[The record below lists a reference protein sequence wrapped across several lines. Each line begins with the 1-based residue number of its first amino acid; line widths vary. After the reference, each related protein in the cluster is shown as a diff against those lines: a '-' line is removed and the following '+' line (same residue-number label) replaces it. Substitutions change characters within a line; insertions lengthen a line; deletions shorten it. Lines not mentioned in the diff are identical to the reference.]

1 MHTLWKGSISFGLVN
16 VPVKMQAATES
27 KEFQFHYL
35 HNACQG
41 RIRYVKQCPRCK
53 TEVENRDLVK
63 GYEYEKD
70 RYVILTDEEL
80 ASVQEPSARSIDILD
95 FVDLKEIDP
104 VYYQKSYYLSPEDTA
119 AKAYRLLCLAML
131 ESGKVALAHLT
142 LRSKQYLAC
151 LRVFEEGLV
160 LETMFYADEIRRME
174 RPWQEI
180 QPTETELM
188 LARQLVEQ
196 LAKPFEPGKY
206 RDGMRDKLAEMI
218 EQKVKGESLRVPTA
232 PRGGQVLDLMEALRA
247 SIARAEEKKDGA
259 RESDAEGAEENEEPP
274 EDRSLSNREEASVNR
289 QVNTDVS
296 GRADESAKARA
307 DASENANTEAPATTG
322 AAARGARTKAP
333 ATTGTAAGGAR
344 TKEPPGPEEPVPSG
358 LKPRKRAV
366 KAKGA

>member
-16 VPVKMQAATES
+16 VPVKMHAATES

-35 HNACQG
+35 HNVCQG
-41 RIRYVKQCPRCK
+41 RVRYVKQCPRCE
-53 TEVENRDLVK
+53 TEVENRNLVK

-119 AKAYRLLCLAML
+119 TKAYRLLCLAML

-160 LETMFYADEIRRME
+160 LETMFYADEIRHME
-174 RPWQEI
+174 RPWREI
-180 QPTETELM
+180 QPAETELT

-206 RDGMRDKLAEMI
+206 RDGMRDKLAAMI
-218 EQKVKGESLRVPTA
+218 EQKMKGESFREPEA

-247 SIARAEEKKDGA
+247 SIARAEEKQGGTGGGEPGHLDPLKEKKERPTVQPLPRREDG
-259 RESDAEGAEENEEPP
+259 
-274 EDRSLSNREEASVNR
+274 SVNP
-289 QVNTDVS
+289 QVNTDVN
-296 GRADESAKARA
+296 GGAAESAEANEVGERSNGPKGTDAQRA
-307 DASENANTEAPATTG
+307 SAEAPMG
-322 AAARGARTKAP
+322 PDEP
-333 ATTGTAAGGAR
+333 A
-344 TKEPPGPEEPVPSG
+344 PSG
-358 LKPRKRAV
+358 LKPRKRAA